1 MSNIISGLSAKQTA
15 LKLTEQ
21 FENWEFIPVP
31 KGEKKPKLWDW
42 PNKGTSSI
50 DDIQKFPDDTSI
62 GVLTGEKSGILVIDL
77 DGKEGIEAFYE
88 LASENEAEVPDTFTV
103 KTPGGG
109 FHHYYLYPGDKG
121 IKNSASKLAPKVD
134 VRTDGGMVIAPGSIH
149 PNGGQYQIQNDIPP
163 VELPAWL
170 LEELIKSSKNGGNP
184 AGISS
189 SISVGVGLP
198 DLPSEALP
206 EPFRL
211 ICEQTAISYQVP
223 ISIPISIVLGLGGAL
238 ICQRVVVQLR
248 KDFKEPT
255 NLYSL
260 VIAASSVRKSPV
272 FKFLLVPLGKLEA
285 SSRAKRK
292 EENSEISAQRA
303 TIKAQLNALKKDA
316 AGATVQDLAKAQTRI
331 KSLELQMPDFLGD
344 FEFSCTDI
352 TPEKIP
358 PAMEDNGEKLAVL
371 SSEARWLEIIAGCF
385 SKDGGANLDV
395 ALKGYSGD
403 RIAVLRVGREAVH
416 LEEPLL
422 AVCQMFQIDFL
433 KELLGHKSFSA
444 RGLVARFTPLIW
456 EGSKKVR
463 DINPLDVDEETFRC
477 YEDVISKLYH
487 LGVTNV
493 DEEKILL
500 SLTPESKE
508 EFDVFRLEVEER
520 IVEEQNFY
528 FEAWLGKSVGNAM
541 RIMGILHMLENPDGT
556 VREISVETV
565 RNAIKFAEV
574 FRVQAE
580 ELHARVCSTGVHI
593 VVNRILRILKQEGK
607 ALSKSAVKKKLSKGQ
622 VNNFESALE
631 LLQGADK
638 VIVFEEKGKKGE
650 KLELVN
656 S

>member
-1 MSNIISGLSAKQTA
+1 
-15 LKLTEQ
+15 
-21 FENWEFIPVP
+21 
-31 KGEKKPKLWDW
+31 
-42 PNKGTSSI
+42 
-50 DDIQKFPDDTSI
+50 
-62 GVLTGEKSGILVIDL
+62 
-77 DGKEGIEAFYE
+77 
-88 LASENEAEVPDTFTV
+88 
-103 KTPGGG
+103 
-109 FHHYYLYPGDKG
+109 
-121 IKNSASKLAPKVD
+121 
-134 VRTDGGMVIAPGSIH
+134 
-149 PNGGQYQIQNDIPP
+149 
-163 VELPAWL
+163 
-170 LEELIKSSKNGGNP
+170 
-184 AGISS
+184 
-189 SISVGVGLP
+189 
-198 DLPSEALP
+198 
-206 EPFRL
+206 
-211 ICEQTAISYQVP
+211 
-223 ISIPISIVLGLGGAL
+223 
-238 ICQRVVVQLR
+238 
-248 KDFKEPT
+248 
-255 NLYSL
+255 
-260 VIAASSVRKSPV
+260 
-272 FKFLLVPLGKLEA
+272 
-285 SSRAKRK
+285 
-292 EENSEISAQRA
+292 
-303 TIKAQLNALKKDA
+303 
-316 AGATVQDLAKAQTRI
+316 
-331 KSLELQMPDFLGD
+331 
-344 FEFSCTDI
+344 
-352 TPEKIP
+352 
-358 PAMEDNGEKLAVL
+358 
-371 SSEARWLEIIAGCF
+371 
-385 SKDGGANLDV
+385 
-395 ALKGYSGD
+395 
-403 RIAVLRVGREAVH
+403 
-416 LEEPLL
+416 
-422 AVCQMFQIDFL
+422 MFQIDFL

-444 RGLVARFTPLIW
+444 RGLVARFTPRIW